1 METAPNQQPIIQPN
15 SNQPPYETRSVCD
28 DNPFYGMETIE
39 KSDSSVRFVQ
49 GSKSGNTRSNCSFI
63 GRGAE
68 AFSSLVGGAIGC
80 VTFLAAS
87 EVLKLFI
94 NIEENT
100 RRTANLLEKEE
111 TNKEEIKIEPPTT
124 SPYQPPESKIQA

>member
-1 METAPNQQPIIQPN
+1 MKVV
-15 SNQPPYETRSVCD
+15 RSYPTLEFIAGLYKFLAVIAAIL
-28 DNPFYGMETIE
+28 GVI
-39 KSDSSVRFVQ
+39 VA
-49 GSKSGNTRSNCSFI
+49 FI
-63 GRGAE
+63 GRGPE
-68 AFSSLVGGAIGC
+68 SFSGIVGGAIGC

-100 RRTANLLEKEE
+100 RRTANLLEKEDVKE
-111 TNKEEIKIEPPTT
+111 TTKEEIKIEPPTT